1 MPMLLALTLTCFDL
15 ECGLWNAHV
24 LGFENG
30 PNIVLCFSKTDKSSK
45 QMLIFIVTFVRVLVL
60 LPGLTALTQHL
71 STSPSQLHPPLVL
84 LLSSKPLDRLS
95 YHLPDLLPQAFRRLP
110 LLLLSLLPQS
120 T

>member
-1 MPMLLALTLTCFDL
+1 MLLAQTSTCFDL

-30 PNIVLCFSKTDKSSK
+30 PNIVLCFSRTDKSSK

-60 LPGLTALTQHL
+60 LPGPTALTQHL
-71 STSPSQLHPPLVL
+71 STSPSHLHLPLVL

-95 YHLPDLLPQAFRRLP
+95 YHLPDLLPQVFRRLL